1 MAKKPAQQKDD
12 PTLDPST
19 ESMAYVAMAPK
30 WAMIST
36 VLGGTSAMRE
46 AGEDY
51 LPQHPQEGEGNY
63 QERLTRCTLY
73 NMTELTL
80 NSLVGKPFSEPL
92 RLKDDVPQQI
102 VDIAGNI
109 DLQGNDVSVFARHWF
124 SESIAKAF
132 CHVLIDMP
140 QLSPEEAAGRTRADD
155 LVDNR
160 RPYWCLVCPDD
171 LIFASSE
178 VIGGI
183 EVLTHV
189 RIREQYVERVGFAE
203 VVHHRI
209 RILEPGHFQVWELQQ
224 VDNRKEPEW
233 VPIQEGET
241 GISFIPMVTFYAHRD
256 GFMTGKPP
264 LEDLAY
270 LNVRHW
276 QSTSDQ
282 INVLTVARFPMLAV
296 AGATE
301 QTGNTMAI
309 GPRQL
314 LGTKDPNGKY
324 YYVEHTGKSIDA
336 GQKDL
341 EDIEQKMASYGA
353 QFLRRAPGAQT
364 ATARALDTAES
375 MSPLQDMSVRFVG
388 VIKEALRLTALWM
401 GLDDGGSVELAVDFG
416 PSETDQAVLQALVA
430 ARASGDLSREDFL
443 ERLKQLDILSE
454 EFDPKVNLLRLY
466 WEATAAGIDPE
477 DINPEDILS
486 LGKPSAKL
494 LAPPP
499 PPPPADPAPV
509 PGKGAKDKT
518 GDGQGDGGAAE

>member
-12 PTLDPST
+12 PSLDPST
-19 ESMAYVAMAPK
+19 ESMAYAAMAPK

-36 VLGGTSAMRE
+36 VLGGTAAMRE

-51 LPQHPQEGEGNY
+51 LPKHAEESDTNY
-63 QERLTRCTLY
+63 QERLSRCTLY

-92 RLKDDVPQQI
+92 RLKDDVPKQI
-102 VDIAGNI
+102 VDIASNI
-109 DLQGNDVSVFARHWF
+109 DLHGNDVSVFARHWF
-124 SESIAKAF
+124 SESISKAF
-132 CHVLIDMP
+132 CHVLVDMP
-140 QLSPEEAAGRTRADD
+140 QLSPDEAVGRTRADD

-160 RPYWCLVCPDD
+160 RPYWCLICPDD
-171 LIFASSE
+171 LIFAASE
-178 VIGGI
+178 SIDGV

-209 RILEPGHFQVWELQQ
+209 RVLEPGRFELWELQK
-224 VDNRKEPEW
+224 VANRKEPEW
-233 VPIQEGET
+233 VKIQEGVT
-241 GISFIPMVTFYAHRD
+241 GIDIIPLVTFYANRD
-256 GFMTGKPP
+256 SFMCGKPP

-324 YYVEHTGKSIDA
+324 YYVEHGGKSIEA

-364 ATARALDTAES
+364 ATARALDTAEA
-375 MSPLQDMSVRFVG
+375 MSPLQDMTVRFVAA
-388 VIKEALRLTALWM
+388 IKEALRLTALWM
-401 GLDDGGSVELAVDFG
+401 NMTDGGSVELAVDFG

-430 ARASGDLSREDFL
+430 ARANGDLSREDFL
-443 ERLKQLDILSE
+443 ERLKQLDILSD
-454 EFDPKVNLLRLY
+454 EFDPKVNLLRLM
-466 WEATAAGIDPE
+466 WEVTTAGIDPDE
-477 DINPEDILS
+477 INAEDILS
-486 LGKPSAKL
+486 IGKPAVAL
-494 LAPPP
+494 LAPPKPTTP
-499 PPPPADPAPV
+499 PVKGDKGDPADP
-509 PGKGAKDKT
+509 
-518 GDGQGDGGAAE
+518 GDGSGAQ